1 MKKDGK
7 VRCRT
12 ACLAALLLCFM
23 ASMTVMAQTADDD
36 DIWKEFKLDGVDYQ
50 KKRSYCMRI
59 YGYYRYVDN
68 GIAYFFNRQQK
79 LYRVYEGICE
89 LDVRYS
95 REEDDGAQIM
105 VGRDLVHPDQKGDI
119 MDFYE
124 LKPYTF
130 LEKARKMPK
139 VYTVEEEGDV
149 TRVYAKN
156 RLCGTVTK
164 DAGRQEMYMKYDALA
179 PDTSMSLNLLL
190 VKARLSNIQADAV
203 YQMEEGIDYVPQGNL
218 KRIVFDGNIDLNML
232 GGKAHE
238 VFSEHTELYVDS
250 VVYMTKDQ
258 FRADK
263 KLSMQERRERAGYTD
278 ADIDRLKQKLGV
290 PPLSEAVRQRIEDQ
304 RDWDDQYELWKETHV
319 KADKADKNK
328 NDDAKSE

>member
-1 MKKDGK
+1 MKKDGIVK
-7 VRCRT
+7 RRT

-23 ASMTVMAQTADDD
+23 ASMTVKAQTADDD

-68 GIAYFFNRQQK
+68 GIAYIFNRQQK

-95 REEDDGAQIM
+95 RDEDDGAEIM
-105 VGRDLVHPDQKGDI
+105 VGRDLVHPEKKGDI

-139 VYTVEEEGDV
+139 VYNVEEQGDI

-156 RLCGTVTK
+156 RLCGTITK

-179 PDTSMSLNLLL
+179 PDTSTSINLLVL
-190 VKARLSNIQADAV
+190 KARLSNVQADAV
-203 YQMEEGIDYVPQGNL
+203 YQLEEGIDYVPQGNL
-218 KRIVFDGNIDLNML
+218 KRIVFEGNIDMTML
-232 GGKAHE
+232 GNKAHDVYNE
-238 VFSEHTELYVDS
+238 RTELYVDS

-263 KLSMQERRERAGYTD
+263 KLSLQERRERAGYTD

-290 PPLSEAVRQRIEDQ
+290 PPLSEEIRQRIEEQ
-304 RDWDDQYELWKETHV
+304 RDWDDEYEQWRETHI
-319 KADKADKNK
+319 KADKADKDK
-328 NDDAKSE
+328 SNDAQ

>member
-7 VRCRT
+7 VRRRT

-23 ASMTVMAQTADDD
+23 ASMTVKAQTADDD

-68 GIAYFFNRQQK
+68 GIAYIFNRQQK

-95 REEDDGAQIM
+95 CDEDDGAEIM
-105 VGRDLVHPDQKGDI
+105 VGRDLVHPEKKGDI

-139 VYTVEEEGDV
+139 VYNVEEQGDI

-156 RLCGTVTK
+156 RLCGTITK

-179 PDTSMSLNLLL
+179 PDTSTSINLLVL
-190 VKARLSNIQADAV
+190 KARLSNVQADAV
-203 YQMEEGIDYVPQGNL
+203 YQLEEGIDYVPQGNL
-218 KRIVFDGNIDLNML
+218 KRIVFEGNIDMTML
-232 GGKAHE
+232 GNKAHDVYNE
-238 VFSEHTELYVDS
+238 RTELYVDS

-263 KLSMQERRERAGYTD
+263 KLSLQERRERAGYTD

-290 PPLSEAVRQRIEDQ
+290 PPLSEEIRQRIEDQ
-304 RDWDDQYELWKETHV
+304 RDWDDEYEQWRETHI
-319 KADKADKNK
+319 KADKADKDK
-328 NDDAKSE
+328 SNDAQ